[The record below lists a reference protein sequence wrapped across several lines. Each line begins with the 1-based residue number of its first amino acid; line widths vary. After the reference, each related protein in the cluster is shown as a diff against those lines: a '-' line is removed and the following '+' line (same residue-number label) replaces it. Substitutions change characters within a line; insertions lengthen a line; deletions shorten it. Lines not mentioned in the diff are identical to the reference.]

1 MKKLFFVLSGFWF
14 SFYALAQSNKFD
26 SIAIRI
32 LDRMSAVIGDLE
44 SCSFKLKVANDQ
56 PDVSGALVKYFNDY
70 DVYMSGPD
78 KMVVTA
84 RGSRGHRQFMYNGEQ
99 LAYYSFDENNYG
111 IVPAPNTII
120 AMFDSL
126 NKKYGMEFPAADFFY
141 PALTDDLLQ
150 ASDSIRYLGIET
162 IGSQDFFHLIAY
174 GKSMNIQFWINN
186 DAYNLPESFAISYK
200 DKKGNPQYIGL
211 FSDWQLNP
219 KLPYSMF
226 EFSPPPQA
234 TRLKIL
240 SK

>member
-1 MKKLFFVLSGFWF
+1 MKKLFFILSGGWI
-14 SFYALAQSNKFD
+14 SFCAMAQSKNYD
-26 SIAIRI
+26 SIAVRI
-32 LDRMSAVIGDLE
+32 IDRMSAVIGDLE
-44 SCSFKLKVANDQ
+44 SCSFKLKVANDL
-56 PDVSGALVKYFNDY
+56 PDLSGALVKYFNDY

-78 KMVVTA
+78 RMVVTA

-111 IVPAPNTII
+111 IVPAPKTII

-162 IGSQDFFHLIAY
+162 IGSRDFFHLIAY
-174 GKSMNIQFWINN
+174 GKDMDIQFWINN
-186 DAYNLPESFAISYK
+186 DAYNLPESFSICYK
-200 DKKGNPQYIGL
+200 GKKGNPQYIGL

-219 KLPYSMF
+219 KLPNSMF

-234 TRLKIL
+234 TRVKIL